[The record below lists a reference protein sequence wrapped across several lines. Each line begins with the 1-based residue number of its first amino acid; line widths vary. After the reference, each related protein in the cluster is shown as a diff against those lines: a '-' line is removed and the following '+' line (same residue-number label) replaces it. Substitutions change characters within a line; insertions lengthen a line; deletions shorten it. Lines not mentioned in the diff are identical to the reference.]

1 MKGLAGL
8 AVLALLSGELAW
20 ADADNGR
27 NLFLRRCHNC
37 HSVGPG
43 AQSGFGPQLNDLFGR
58 QAGRLAGYN
67 DSDAMRQAGFA
78 WDREALAA
86 FLRDPE
92 RKVPGTKMR
101 FWGIGDAEDLRD
113 IADYLE
119 TQPGTP

>member
-1 MKGLAGL
+1 MKALAGV
-8 AVLALLSGELAW
+8 VLLTLLGGEAAW

-58 QAGRLAGYN
+58 QAGSLAGYN
-67 DSDAMRQAGFA
+67 YSDAMRQAGFA

-101 FWGIGDAEDLRD
+101 FWGIGDAEDLGD

-119 TQPGTP
+119 TQHGAP

>member
-8 AVLALLSGELAW
+8 AVLALLGSELAW

-27 NLFLRRCHNC
+27 NLFQRRCHNC
-37 HSVGPG
+37 HSVGPN

-58 QAGRLAGYN
+58 QAGSLPGYHY
-67 DSDAMRQAGFA
+67 SEAMRQAGFA

-92 RKVPGTKMR
+92 QKVPGTKMR

-113 IADYLE
+113 IADYLQ
-119 TQPGTP
+119 TQHSAP

>member
-58 QAGRLAGYN
+58 QAGSLAGYN
-67 DSDAMRQAGFA
+67 YSDAMRQAGFA

>member
-1 MKGLAGL
+1 MKALAGL
-8 AVLALLSGELAW
+8 ALLTLLSGELAW

-58 QAGRLAGYN
+58 QAGSLPGYN
-67 DSDAMRQAGFA
+67 YSEAMRHAGFA
-78 WDREALAA
+78 WDREALMA
-86 FLRDPE
+86 FLRDPGE
-92 RKVPGTKMR
+92 KVPGTKMR
-101 FWGIGDAEDLRD
+101 FWGIGDRDDLRD

-119 TQPGTP
+119 TQHAAP

>member
-58 QAGRLAGYN
+58 QAGSLAGYTY
-67 DSDAMRQAGFA
+67 SDAMRQAGFA

>member
-8 AVLALLSGELAW
+8 VVLALLGSELAW

-37 HSVGPG
+37 HSVGPS

-58 QAGRLAGYN
+58 QPGSLPGYHY
-67 DSDAMRQAGFA
+67 SEAMRQAGFA

-92 RKVPGTKMR
+92 QKVPGTKMR

-113 IADYLE
+113 IADYLQ
-119 TQPGTP
+119 TQHSAP

>member
-8 AVLALLSGELAW
+8 VVLALLGSELAW

-37 HSVGPG
+37 HSVGPS
-43 AQSGFGPQLNDLFGR
+43 AQSGFGPQLNDLSGR
-58 QAGRLAGYN
+58 QAGSLPGYHY
-67 DSDAMRQAGFA
+67 SEAMRQAGFA

-92 RKVPGTKMR
+92 QKVPGTKMR

-113 IADYLE
+113 IADYLQ
-119 TQPGTP
+119 TQHSAP

>member
-37 HSVGPG
+37 HSVGP
-43 AQSGFGPQLNDLFGR
+43 APSPVSAPSSTTLFGR
-58 QAGRLAGYN
+58 QAGSLAGYN
-67 DSDAMRQAGFA
+67 YSDAMRQAGFA

>member
-8 AVLALLSGELAW
+8 AVLALLGGELAW

-58 QAGRLAGYN
+58 QTGSLAGYN
-67 DSDAMRQAGFA
+67 YSDAMRQAGFA

>member
-1 MKGLAGL
+1 MKTLAGL
-8 AVLALLSGELAW
+8 ALLTLLSGELAW

-37 HSVGPG
+37 HSVGPN

-58 QAGRLAGYN
+58 QAGSLPGY
-67 DSDAMRQAGFA
+67 SYSEAMRSAGFA
-78 WDREALAA
+78 WDRKALEA

-92 RKVPGTKMR
+92 QQVPGTKMR

-113 IADYLE
+113 IADYLQ
-119 TQPGTP
+119 TQNTTP

>member
-58 QAGRLAGYN
+58 QAGSLAGYN
-67 DSDAMRQAGFA
+67 YSEAMRQAGFA

-101 FWGIGDAEDLRD
+101 FWGIGGADDLRD

>member
-58 QAGRLAGYN
+58 QTGSLAGYN
-67 DSDAMRQAGFA
+67 YSDAMRQAGFA

-119 TQPGTP
+119 IQPGTP